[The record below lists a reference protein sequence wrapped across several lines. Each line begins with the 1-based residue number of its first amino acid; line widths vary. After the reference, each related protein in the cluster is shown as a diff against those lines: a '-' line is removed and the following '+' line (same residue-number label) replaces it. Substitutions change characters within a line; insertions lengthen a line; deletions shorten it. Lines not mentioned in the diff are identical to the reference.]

1 MLEVLKYDPYLQTEQ
16 CEKWLREKA
25 AQGYFIRK
33 LNSDSIYVQ
42 FDKGEPKQVYYSI
55 FYDSSRKFNT
65 SEFIDVLYEQGWE
78 LVGKS
83 KSYNPIYLFKNESEH
98 PIPIE
103 TDLAVM
109 EFKQKK
115 LLKSLILN
123 FILALIIILLN
134 VYTWYKGIYNYFSI
148 LIYIYLS
155 YIYFIDLFRFMMI
168 RKSQETKGKAVKIIR
183 IGRRVAGLVS
193 IIAFILVSFR
203 YMEVKQ
209 INTHE
214 NNLVDQANK
223 SLINETYTKSI
234 FSLNPNYTS
243 FYIIENDKGLNQVV
257 YQTKLNSSWLNPTNF
272 EKYISNQSPYLKYGN
287 PQEYNL
293 IESNLDQFDDI
304 SMYQSTNKQEFY
316 TFIQLNNII
325 YTLHTINLNQDEH
338 RKILLELG
346 EK

>member
-42 FDKGEPKQVYYSI
+42 FDQAEPKQVYYAI

-65 SEFIDVLYEQGWE
+65 SEFIDVLFEQGWD

-83 KSYNPIYLFKNESEH
+83 KSYNSIYLFMNESEH

-103 TDLAVM
+103 TDLSVM

-115 LLKSLILN
+115 LLKSFVLN
-123 FILALIIILLN
+123 FILALIVILMN
-134 VYTWYKGIYNYFSI
+134 MYTWYKGIYNYFSI
-148 LIYIYLS
+148 LIYVYLS
-155 YIYFIDLFRFMMI
+155 YIYFLDLFRFIMI
-168 RKSQETKGKAVKIIR
+168 RKSQEIKDKAVKIIR
-183 IGRRVAGLVS
+183 IGRRVAGFVS
-193 IIAFILVSFR
+193 IIAFILISLR

-209 INTHE
+209 INVNE
-214 NNLVDQANK
+214 NNLVHLDNK
-223 SLINETYTKSI
+223 SLINETYTKSM

-243 FYIIENDKGLNQVV
+243 FYIIENDNSLNQIV
-257 YQTKLNSSWLNPTNF
+257 YQTKLNVSWLNPTNF
-272 EKYISNQSPYLKYGN
+272 EIYVSDQTPYLKYGN
-287 PQEYNL
+287 PQKYDR
-293 IESNLDQFDDI
+293 IESDLDQFDDI
-304 SMYQSTNKQEFY
+304 IMYQSENKQEFY
-316 TFIQLNNII
+316 TFIQLNKVI

-338 RKILLELG
+338 QKLLLELG